1 MNRRGFTLV
10 ELLLTLML
18 TGILFASAGI
28 LMTQGLRS
36 YIVLSDRSVALQGVR
51 YAVERMVRELDQ
63 VPESG
68 IQNIQADQIGFI
80 DGLGNNADFNWN
92 AQSQILYRGADK
104 LLERVSQFGVT
115 AYKSDGTTTSAA
127 VQARRVRLQLSC
139 LPAGQTTPIRL
150 ETEVYL
156 KNYTYDNYL

>member
-36 YIVLSDRSVALQGVR
+36 YIVLSDRSVAL
-51 YAVERMVRELDQ
+51 ERMVRELDQ

>member
-51 YAVERMVRELDQ
+51 YAVVKDSLRSTG
-63 VPESG
+63 SG
-68 IQNIQADQIGFI
+68 PF
-80 DGLGNNADFNWN
+80 
-92 AQSQILYRGADK
+92 
-104 LLERVSQFGVT
+104 
-115 AYKSDGTTTSAA
+115 AA
-127 VQARRVRLQLSC
+127 
-139 LPAGQTTPIRL
+139 P
-150 ETEVYL
+150 
-156 KNYTYDNYL
+156 